1 MARMRAEIWREV
13 LERPHNGVLASLRR
27 DGRPYTIPLWFLW
40 DGDVPDDA
48 HPVRNPPSGRLW
60 LTGTLS
66 RVWCKQLMADPRMSF
81 CIEDAGPPAKHIEV
95 DGTAEALTLPDF
107 DIWPISR
114 RLAEK
119 YVGRGDPA
127 NTDAVDAFFA
137 NMQTEPRMLF
147 RVTPQVWRAID
158 LTVYRGK
165 RADREFQAEQPS
177 SDQRTQRRQV
187 ESRTV
192 R

>member
-1 MARMRAEIWREV
+1 MARMQPDALRDF
-13 LERPHNGVLASLRR
+13 LEQPHSGVLATLRQ

-48 HPVRNPPSGRLW
+48 HPSRNPPQGHLW
-60 LTGTLS
+60 LTGTLG
-66 RVWCKQLMADPRMSF
+66 RVWCKQLINDGRMSY
-81 CIEDAGPPAKHIEV
+81 CIENSGPPAQHVEI

-127 NTDAVDAFFA
+127 NDDAVEAFFK

-147 RVTPQVWRAID
+147 KVTPEVWRAID

-165 RADREFQAEQPS
+165 KSDREHQAQ
-177 SDQRTQRRQV
+177 QREPQAVQ
-187 ESRTV
+187 
-192 R
+192 